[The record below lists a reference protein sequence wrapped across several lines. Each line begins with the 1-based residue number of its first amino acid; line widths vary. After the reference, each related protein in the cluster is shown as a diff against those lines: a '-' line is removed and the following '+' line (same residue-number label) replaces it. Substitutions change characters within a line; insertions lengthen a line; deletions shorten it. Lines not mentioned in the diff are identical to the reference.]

1 NAASLSTG
9 PPSFRPLRPPRDVL
23 GVAVV
28 SRQALGVAGVLAAR
42 EAPHQLPQALRQAD
56 AAEAGQDHAGD
67 FRLLGSLVDAP
78 ALLRVQRVA
87 ELAKGGT
94 HDRLEVGGRA
104 AVAGPAEAQVVAVA
118 RVPRPRPLRTP
129 RQPVVHFAIDEVAQ
143 PGTRRRALR
152 QPAAVGRQ
160 E

>member
-1 NAASLSTG
+1 MNAASLSTG
-9 PPSFRPLRPPRDVL
+9 PPSFRPLRPPRGVL

-67 FRLLGSLVDAP
+67 FRLVASLVDAP
-78 ALLRVQRVA
+78 ALLGVQRVA
-87 ELAKGGT
+87 ELAQGGA

-104 AVAGPAEAQVVAVA
+104 AVAGPAEAPA
-118 RVPRPRPLRTP
+118 
-129 RQPVVHFAIDEVAQ
+129 
-143 PGTRRRALR
+143 
-152 QPAAVGRQ
+152 PAAPPVPPPPP
-160 E
+160 